1 MQKSTKVNAPFYGA
15 TCKEMEGEVLETAK
29 KQEFNSWTQLSIY
42 DWRKDL
48 WAEKNFNGNTFFR
61 KHCKKILRKQAC
73 WNLAFDVFLLNL
85 EAASWWCPFIH
96 NQFCHGISYGY
107 ENGQNIGF
115 VVNSKHHTLFKDISK

>member
-48 WAEKNFNGNTFFR
+48 WAEKTLMEIHFSESIA
-61 KHCKKILRKQAC
+61 KKILRKQAC
-73 WNLAFDVFLLNL
+73 RNLAFDVFLLNL

-96 NQFCHGISYGY
+96 NQFLSMVFPMVMEIAK
-107 ENGQNIGF
+107 I
-115 VVNSKHHTLFKDISK
+115 